1 MNPSHP
7 PSNPVHHDTHEVH
20 DLVDARMPVETSAH
34 ESAQSAAPGVATS
47 GVGRLASRSEAAPLD
62 EAALAALA
70 TRIRAWGRELGF
82 GAIGISD
89 TDLSHAEAGLAAWLE
104 AGCHG
109 EMDYMAKHGM
119 KRARPAELVAGTRRV
134 ITVRMAYLPATTL
147 AGTALSNAPGKNAES
162 ASQAEAADAAH
173 ADALPAAH
181 TAAHAD
187 TRGTGGHKGW
197 REHEHARLSDP
208 YAAVVSIYARG
219 RDYHKVMRARL
230 QQLAERIEAE
240 IGAFGFRVFTDS
252 APVLEVELAQ
262 KAGIG
267 WRGKHTLLLQRDAG
281 SLFFLGEIYVD
292 VPLPTDL
299 QGAQDVHDF
308 PAHAPEKPG
317 APVGNHCGNCTR
329 CIGACPT
336 GAIVAPYRVD
346 ARRCISYLTIEL
358 KGSIPL
364 ELRELIGNRVY
375 GCDDCQ
381 LVCPWNKFAQAAP
394 VADFDVRH
402 GLDRASLV
410 ELFGWSAAQFDERM
424 QGSAIRRIGYES
436 WSRNIA
442 VAMGNALRATRA
454 DAQAE
459 GAPRDGQAGGQAEQE
474 RQAARAAIVAALRA
488 REHDASA
495 LVREHVQWALEAA

>member
-1 MNPSHP
+1 M
-7 PSNPVHHDTHEVH
+7 
-20 DLVDARMPVETSAH
+20 
-34 ESAQSAAPGVATS
+34 
-47 GVGRLASRSEAAPLD
+47 SRFD
-62 EAALAALA
+62 EAALHALA
-70 TRIRAWGRELGF
+70 LDIKTWGRELGF

-89 TDLSHAEAGLAAWLE
+89 TDLSAAEAPLAAWLE

-134 ITVRMAYLPATTL
+134 ITARIAYLPAQMREGE
-147 AGTALSNAPGKNAES
+147 AVKGAHEQPHPS
-162 ASQAEAADAAH
+162 ASESVSQDVPQAVAQHTPHPTSHPRDWRAA
-173 ADALPAAH
+173 
-181 TAAHAD
+181 
-187 TRGTGGHKGW
+187 
-197 REHEHARLSDP
+197 EHARLADP
-208 YAAVVSIYARG
+208 ATAVVSIYARG
-219 RDYHKVMRARL
+219 RDYHKVMRHRL
-230 QQLAERIEAE
+230 QQLADRIEAA
-240 IGAFGFRVFTDS
+240 IGPFGYRVFTDS

-292 VPLPTDL
+292 VPLPTD
-299 QGAQDVHDF
+299 AETSPEV
-308 PAHAPEKPG
+308 APETPG
-317 APVGNHCGNCTR
+317 SHCGSCTR

-336 GAIVAPYRVD
+336 GAIIAPYKVD

-364 ELRELIGNRVY
+364 ELRPLIGNRVY

-410 ELFGWSAAQFDERM
+410 ELFAWSAQEFDTRM
-424 QGSAIRRIGYES
+424 QGSAIRRIGYEC
-436 WSRNIA
+436 WLRNLA
-442 VAMGNALRATRA
+442 VGMGNALRAAPASLDA
-454 DAQAE
+454 D
-459 GAPRDGQAGGQAEQE
+459 
-474 RQAARAAIVAALRA
+474 ARAAIVQALRQRA
-488 REHDASA
+488 DDPSA
-495 LVREHVQWALEAA
+495 LVREHVEWALEAA